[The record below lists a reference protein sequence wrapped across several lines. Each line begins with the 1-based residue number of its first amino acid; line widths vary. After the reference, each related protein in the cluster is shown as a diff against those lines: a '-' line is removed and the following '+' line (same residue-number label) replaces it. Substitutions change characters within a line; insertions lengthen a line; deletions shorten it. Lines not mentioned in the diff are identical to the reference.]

1 MDPVASTV
9 FGPNN
14 FVGIKCSAGLLCMVD
29 PHATLSDVNLDVL
42 HLDLNHSTLALEIYL
57 HTYGEVPL
65 DLSSG

>member
-1 MDPVASTV
+1 MA
-9 FGPNN
+9 
-14 FVGIKCSAGLLCMVD
+14 AGD
-29 PHATLSDVNLDVL
+29 TLSDVNLDVL